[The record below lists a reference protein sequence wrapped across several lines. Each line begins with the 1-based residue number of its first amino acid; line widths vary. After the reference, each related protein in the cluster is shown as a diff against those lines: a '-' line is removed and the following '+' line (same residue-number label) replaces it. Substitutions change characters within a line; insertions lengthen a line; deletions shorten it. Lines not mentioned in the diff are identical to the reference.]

1 MCAESEVG
9 CLGEFK
15 GLSLEALCPFILCFV
30 LELDFE
36 RRVLV
41 IGHTHLL
48 GHRVGTPNTTG
59 LGFLCQY
66 KARRRSRH
74 GSHTEQPAISLSF
87 PS

>member
-1 MCAESEVG
+1 MVISELACMCAESEVG
-9 CLGEFK
+9 CLGEFE
-15 GLSLEALCPFILCFV
+15 GLSLEALSPFIFCFV

-41 IGHTHLL
+41 IGHTHLF

-66 KARRRSRH
+66 KTR
-74 GSHTEQPAISLSF
+74 
-87 PS
+87 